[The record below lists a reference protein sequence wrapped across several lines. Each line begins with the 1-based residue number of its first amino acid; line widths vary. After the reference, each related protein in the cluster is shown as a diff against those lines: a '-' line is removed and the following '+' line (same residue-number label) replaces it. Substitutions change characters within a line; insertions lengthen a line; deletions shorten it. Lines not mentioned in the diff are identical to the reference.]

1 MWLSLKAM
9 QQRACLIPVIAKA
22 MSSIVESSGTLTS
35 SQKLSSLQGYYASLQ
50 GSDANIYW
58 SSNTRLILKDLLWR
72 VAQKGLYRVKATRKM
87 WGFASVNKMSSP
99 DFESIF
105 TDDDSILEDDINS
118 DDDLLDNEECE
129 DNDSMCL
136 IEEDLCSL
144 TLEDSMG
151 YEDSVNIL
159 EMDGDYGSEE
169 GEHKHH
175 DDNSVLSNREEADDA
190 YGNCSQPTS
199 DILDHN
205 DQMLSSQL
213 AISRSSSLSPFDR
226 FWFPLSDQKQ
236 DLDMFHADEF
246 ESAFTIE
253 EDMMAL
259 DERHMRNITH
269 AGDIDEE
276 ILHY

>member
-1 MWLSLKAM
+1 
-9 QQRACLIPVIAKA
+9 
-22 MSSIVESSGTLTS
+22 
-35 SQKLSSLQGYYASLQ
+35 
-50 GSDANIYW
+50 
-58 SSNTRLILKDLLWR
+58 
-72 VAQKGLYRVKATRKM
+72 M

-105 TDDDSILEDDINS
+105 TGDESILEDDIKS

-144 TLEDSMG
+144 TLEDSTG
-151 YEDSVNIL
+151 YEDSMNIL
-159 EMDGDYGSEE
+159 EMGGDYGSEE

-175 DDNSVLSNREEADDA
+175 DDDSVLSSREEADYA

-213 AISRSSSLSPFDR
+213 AISRSSSLSPFDH
-226 FWFPLSDQKQ
+226 FWFPLSDEKQ